1 MTRPYELVYI
11 FDSAMDEAQI
21 QEHLERFH
29 ALITTPENPEPVSAS
44 AHWGKRTLAYPLD
57 RRDVGYYVVEQ
68 FDAPAEVLPELERA
82 IKLDDAVL
90 RYLLVVNEGYAPI
103 GAQEDATEADERS
116 NDSEEEDE

>member
-68 FDAPAEVLPELERA
+68 CDAPAEVLHNGIELPADWPPIRRRRRRGGTPSPTWRRCSDHTSGPMARRRA
-82 IKLDDAVL
+82 WS
-90 RYLLVVNEGYAPI
+90 G
-103 GAQEDATEADERS
+103 
-116 NDSEEEDE
+116 